1 MPDTALNTVSAVD
14 QAIITQALIA
24 AAHEMGV
31 KLIRSAH
38 STIVREAEDCSSAIL
53 DARGNVVAQSELI
66 PLQLGSIAHTFGP
79 CAKITPPETLQE
91 GDFYITNDPYNGGQ
105 HLPDVFLFSP
115 IFVAG
120 RLIGFSA
127 TVAHHIDLGGGAP
140 GLNPDA
146 TDVHQEG
153 IIFPPSRWNLDRDW
167 RNDGALQRM
176 VRANIRMPDHTI
188 GDFEAQFAANQI
200 GIERV
205 RDLCARH
212 GTDRVENAMTGM
224 LDYAERRMR
233 AALEAVPDGTYH
245 GEDFLDDDGQGS
257 GPLRIAATVTVK
269 DSDIAV
275 DFDGSSPQ
283 VKTNIN
289 SPFASTVG
297 AALSVIKSALT
308 SADLPFNSGCA
319 RAVTITAPHGSI
331 LNPIYPAP
339 VRARLLPTY
348 RVFNAVMKA
357 LAQAVPDRVIA
368 SGYDTTYACC
378 LSHLGPKG
386 YNIYLEIFGGGYG
399 AGPANDGC
407 NAVDSPL
414 SNCGNIP
421 IEAQDMAYPFFRVRD
436 YSLVAGSG
444 GEGRHRGGLGF
455 QRIYEIA
462 ADDVTFA
469 AYGDRFDIAPEG
481 LFGGA
486 PGGKAEAWIERDGEK
501 IELLSKTSM
510 PLLRGDLLVVRTGG
524 GAGYGP
530 AEDRSARHI
539 ARDLTDGY
547 ILE

>member
-212 GTDRVENAMTGM
+212 GTDRVESAMTGM

-269 DSDIAV
+269 GSDIAV

-444 GEGRHRGGLGF
+444 GAGRHRGGLGF
-455 QRIYEIA
+455 QRIYEIT

-481 LFGGA
+481 LFGGG

-501 IELLSKTSM
+501 VELPSKTSM

-547 ILE
+547 IAE

>member
-1 MPDTALNTVSAVD
+1 MPDTAFNNVSAVD

-53 DARGNVVAQSELI
+53 DAHGNVVAQSELI

-79 CAKITPPETLQE
+79 CARITPPSDLKE

-115 IFVAG
+115 IFVEG
-120 RLIGFSA
+120 RLVGFSA

-167 RNDGALQRM
+167 RDDGALQRM

-212 GTDRVENAMTGM
+212 GTAKVESAMAEM

-233 AALEAVPDGTYH
+233 AALQAVPDGTYY
-245 GEDFLDDDGQGS
+245 GEDFLDDDGKGS
-257 GPLRIAATVTVK
+257 GPLRIAARVTV
-269 DSDIAV
+269 DGSDIAV
-275 DFDGSSPQ
+275 DFAGSSDQ

-308 SADLPFNSGCA
+308 SADLPFNTGCA
-319 RAVTITAPHGSI
+319 RAVTISAPHGSI

-368 SGYDTTYACC
+368 TGYDTTYACC
-378 LSHLGPKG
+378 LSHLGPAG

-407 NAVDSPL
+407 DAVDSPL

-436 YSLVAGSG
+436 YSLIAGSG
-444 GEGRHRGGLGF
+444 GDGRHRGGLGF
-455 QRIYEIA
+455 QRVYEIV

-469 AYGDRFDIAPEG
+469 AYGDRFVIAPEG
-481 LFGGA
+481 LFGGE
-486 PGGKAEAWIERDGEK
+486 PGQKAAVWVQRGEERIDLPSK
-501 IELLSKTSM
+501 ISM
-510 PLLRGDLLVVRTGG
+510 PLEMGDLLFVQTGG

-530 AEDRSARHI
+530 ETARAGADRLQDR
-539 ARDLTDGY
+539 TDGFV
-547 ILE
+547 

>member
-1 MPDTALNTVSAVD
+1 MPDTALNPVSAVD

-115 IFVAG
+115 IFIAG

-140 GLNPDA
+140 GLNPNA

-212 GTDRVENAMTGM
+212 GTDRVESAMTGM

-233 AALEAVPDGTYH
+233 AALEAVPDGTYQ

-269 DSDIAV
+269 GSEIAV

-283 VKTNIN
+283 VNTNIN

-308 SADLPFNSGCA
+308 SADLPFNTGCA

-455 QRIYEIA
+455 QRIYEIT
-462 ADDVTFA
+462 ADNVTFA

-486 PGGKAEAWIERDGEK
+486 PGGKAEVWIERAGEK
-501 IELLSKTSM
+501 VELPSKTSM

-530 AEDRSARHI
+530 AGDRDARHT

-547 ILE
+547 ILA

>member
-53 DARGNVVAQSELI
+53 DAKGNVVAQSELI

-115 IFVAG
+115 IFIAG

-140 GLNPDA
+140 GLNPNA

-212 GTDRVENAMTGM
+212 GTDRVESAMTGM
-224 LDYAERRMR
+224 LDYAERRIR

-269 DSDIAV
+269 GSDIAV

-308 SADLPFNSGCA
+308 SADLPFNTGCA

-455 QRIYEIA
+455 QRIYEITA
-462 ADDVTFA
+462 EDVTFA

-486 PGGKAEAWIERDGEK
+486 PGGKAEVWIERRGEK
-501 IELLSKTSM
+501 VELPSKTSM

-530 AEDRSARHI
+530 AGDRSARHT
-539 ARDLTDGY
+539 ARDLIDGY
-547 ILE
+547 VLA

>member
-1 MPDTALNTVSAVD
+1 MPDTAFNNVSAVD

-24 AAHEMGV
+24 AAHEMGM

-53 DARGNVVAQSELI
+53 DAHGKVVAQSELI

-79 CAKITPPETLQE
+79 CAKITPPADLKE

-115 IFVAG
+115 IFVEG

-167 RNDGALQRM
+167 RNDGALQRL

-212 GTDRVENAMTGM
+212 GAARVETAMTEM

-233 AALEAVPDGTYH
+233 AALQAVPDGTYY
-245 GEDFLDDDGQGS
+245 GEDFLDDDGRGS
-257 GPLRIAATVTVK
+257 GPLKIAAKVTVSG
-269 DSDIAV
+269 SDIAV
-275 DFDGSSPQ
+275 DFAGSSDQ
-283 VKTNIN
+283 VKVNIN

-308 SADLPFNSGCA
+308 SADLPFNTGCA
-319 RAVTITAPHGSI
+319 RAVTISAPHGSI

-357 LAQAVPDRVIA
+357 LAQAVPERVIA
-368 SGYDTTYACC
+368 TGYDTTYACC
-378 LSHLGPKG
+378 LSHLGPRG

-399 AGPANDGC
+399 AGPDNDGC
-407 NAVDSPL
+407 DAVDSPL

-436 YSLVAGSG
+436 YSLIAGSG
-444 GEGRHRGGLGF
+444 GDGRHRGGLGF
-455 QRIYEIA
+455 QRVYEIA
-462 ADDVTFA
+462 SDDVTFA
-469 AYGDRFDIAPEG
+469 AYGDRFEIAPEG
-481 LFGGA
+481 LFGGS
-486 PGGKAEAWIERDGEK
+486 PGQKAAVWVQRGDTRIDLPSK
-501 IELLSKTSM
+501 ISM
-510 PLLRGDLLVVRTGG
+510 PLEKGDLLFVQTGG
-524 GAGYGP
+524 GAGYGVETDR
-530 AEDRSARHI
+530 AEADR
-539 ARDLTDGY
+539 ARDRIDGFV
-547 ILE
+547 

>member
-1 MPDTALNTVSAVD
+1 MPDTALNKVSAVD

-53 DARGNVVAQSELI
+53 DAKGNVVAQSELI

-79 CAKITPPETLQE
+79 CARITPPETLQE

-115 IFVAG
+115 IFIAG
-120 RLIGFSA
+120 KLIGFSA

-140 GLNPDA
+140 GLNPNA

-212 GTDRVENAMTGM
+212 GTDRVESAMTGM

-257 GPLRIAATVTVK
+257 GPR
-269 DSDIAV
+269 
-275 DFDGSSPQ
+275 P
-283 VKTNIN
+283 
-289 SPFASTVG
+289 P
-297 AALSVIKSALT
+297 
-308 SADLPFNSGCA
+308 
-319 RAVTITAPHGSI
+319 
-331 LNPIYPAP
+331 
-339 VRARLLPTY
+339 
-348 RVFNAVMKA
+348 
-357 LAQAVPDRVIA
+357 
-368 SGYDTTYACC
+368 
-378 LSHLGPKG
+378 
-386 YNIYLEIFGGGYG
+386 
-399 AGPANDGC
+399 
-407 NAVDSPL
+407 
-414 SNCGNIP
+414 
-421 IEAQDMAYPFFRVRD
+421 
-436 YSLVAGSG
+436 
-444 GEGRHRGGLGF
+444 
-455 QRIYEIA
+455 
-462 ADDVTFA
+462 
-469 AYGDRFDIAPEG
+469 
-481 LFGGA
+481 
-486 PGGKAEAWIERDGEK
+486 
-501 IELLSKTSM
+501 
-510 PLLRGDLLVVRTGG
+510 
-524 GAGYGP
+524 
-530 AEDRSARHI
+530 
-539 ARDLTDGY
+539 
-547 ILE
+547 

>member
-1 MPDTALNTVSAVD
+1 MPDTALNPVSAVD

-66 PLQLGSIAHTFGP
+66 PLQLGSIAHTFDP

-115 IFVAG
+115 IFIAG

-140 GLNPDA
+140 GLNPNA

-212 GTDRVENAMTGM
+212 GTDRVESAMTGM

-233 AALEAVPDGTYH
+233 AALEAVPDGTYQ

-269 DSDIAV
+269 GSDIAV

-308 SADLPFNSGCA
+308 SADLPFNTGCA

-455 QRIYEIA
+455 QRIYEIT
-462 ADDVTFA
+462 ADNVTFA

-486 PGGKAEAWIERDGEK
+486 PGGKAEVWIERAGEK
-501 IELLSKTSM
+501 VELPSKTSM

-530 AEDRSARHI
+530 AGDRDARHT

-547 ILE
+547 ILA

>member
-212 GTDRVENAMTGM
+212 GTDRVESAMTGM

-269 DSDIAV
+269 GSDITV

-444 GEGRHRGGLGF
+444 GAGRHRGGLGF
-455 QRIYEIA
+455 QRIYEIT

-481 LFGGA
+481 LFGGG

-501 IELLSKTSM
+501 VELPSKTSM

-547 ILE
+547 IAE

>member
-1 MPDTALNTVSAVD
+1 MPDTALNPVSAVD

-79 CAKITPPETLQE
+79 CAKITPTETLQE

-115 IFVAG
+115 IFIAG

-140 GLNPDA
+140 GLNPNA

-212 GTDRVENAMTGM
+212 GTDRVESAMTGM

-269 DSDIAV
+269 GSDITV

-308 SADLPFNSGCA
+308 SADLPFNTGCA

-455 QRIYEIA
+455 QRIYEIT
-462 ADDVTFA
+462 ADNVTFA

-486 PGGKAEAWIERDGEK
+486 PGGKAEVWIERAGEK
-501 IELLSKTSM
+501 VELPSKTSM

-530 AEDRSARHI
+530 AGDRDARNT

-547 ILE
+547 ILA

>member
-1 MPDTALNTVSAVD
+1 MADTALNTVSAVD

-53 DARGNVVAQSELI
+53 DAKGNVVAQSELI

-79 CAKITPPETLQE
+79 CAAITPPETLQE

-140 GLNPDA
+140 GLNPNA

-153 IIFPPSRWNLDRDW
+153 IIFPPSRWNLERDW

-205 RDLCARH
+205 RDLCAKH
-212 GTDRVENAMTGM
+212 GTERVESAMTGM

-233 AALEAVPDGTYH
+233 AALEAVPDGTYR

-269 DSDIAV
+269 GSDLSV
-275 DFDGSSPQ
+275 DFEGSSPQ

-308 SADLPFNSGCA
+308 SADLPFNTGCA

-357 LAQAVPDRVIA
+357 LAQAVPERVIA

-444 GEGRHRGGLGF
+444 GQGRHRGGLGF
-455 QRIYEIA
+455 QRVYEIT
-462 ADDVTFA
+462 ADEVTFA
-469 AYGDRFDIAPEG
+469 AYGDRFEIAPEG
-481 LFGGA
+481 LFGGE
-486 PGGKAEAWIERDGEK
+486 PGAKAEVWIERDGARVEVP
-501 IELLSKTSM
+501 SKTSM
-510 PLLRGDLLVVRTGG
+510 PLRRGDLLVVRTGG

-530 AEDRSARHI
+530 VAERSAGDTE
-539 ARDLTDGY
+539 RDRLNAY
-547 ILE
+547 I